1 MSIIRVAHVITRLE
15 LGGAQGN
22 TLYTVSHLD
31 RSRFEPHL
39 ICGPGGLLD
48 AEARELPPGS
58 LHFCDSLVREIRP
71 VQDWK
76 AYRELKTLFRIIK
89 PDIVHTHS
97 SKAGI
102 LGRFAAAAA
111 GVPIIVHTYHGFGFH
126 RFQNPLVFHFYVA
139 AEKAACKRS
148 HHLIFVSRENRQWA
162 EKLGLTRTCP
172 ASLIRSGI
180 PVQRILEVQRSDA
193 LRHELQIPRESKLIG
208 MIACLKP
215 QKDPLTYVRAARIV
229 LEQLPGAHFLL
240 AGDGELRTQVLREA
254 AVLPEGHFHFLG
266 WRRDVF
272 QILRELDLLVLTSLW
287 EGLPRVIPEAIV
299 AGVPVV
305 ASDIDGNR
313 EILQESRSGLLAQPQ
328 HPSDFASAILDL
340 LQKGSVP
347 EDAAMQIRSE
357 FDIDA
362 MISKQE
368 ELYMRLVEAH

>member
-31 RSRFEPHL
+31 RSRFEAHL
-39 ICGPGGLLD
+39 VCGPGGLLD
-48 AEARELPPGS
+48 AEARELPPES

-71 VQDWK
+71 LQDWK
-76 AYRELKTLFRIIK
+76 AYRQLIAVFREIK

-111 GVPIIVHTYHGFGFH
+111 GVRIIVHTYHGFGFH
-126 RFQNPLVFHFYVA
+126 RFQNPLVFRFYVA
-139 AEKAACKRS
+139 VEKAACKRS
-148 HHLIFVSRENRQWA
+148 HHLIFVSRENWQWA
-162 EKLGLTRTCP
+162 EKLGFTRTCP

-180 PVQRILEVQRSDA
+180 PVQRILEVQRIDA
-193 LRHELQIPRESKLIG
+193 LRRELQVPLDSKLIG

-229 LEQLPGAHFLL
+229 LERLPDAHFILV
-240 AGDGELRTQVLREA
+240 GDGDLRAQVLREA

-272 QILRELDLLVLTSLW
+272 QILRDLDLLVLTSLW

-313 EILQESRSGLLAQPQ
+313 EILQESRYGILAQPQ
-328 HPSDFASAILDL
+328 QPSDFASRILEA
-340 LQKGSVP
+340 LQKGKVP
-347 EDAAMQIRSE
+347 ADAAAMIRNE

-362 MISKQE
+362 MIGKQE
-368 ELYMRLVEAH
+368 ELYTRLVEGH